1 MFDLGS
7 VAILRLLRL
16 LRVCRVLHSFPAL
29 RAVVNSL
36 LLACTNV
43 LHLFFLI
50 ALVNFV
56 VACVGMLLFRANDP
70 HNFGTLIAALISVWM
85 VETLDEW
92 EGPYY
97 SLVSRAAIR
106 SRFVMCV
113 CVGASSSSGD
123 EDALVSFEA
132 IASMKRPETRSG
144 RGAAGGCIGAQ
155 EYEITFAARD
165 TPTPTIAPRPR
176 RNHED

>member
-1 MFDLGS
+1 MMMLISPFYDSHVVCTRAPPASISPPPRYVDLVFDLGS

-97 SLVSRAAIR
+97 SLSSRGPPFGR
-106 SRFVMCV
+106 DSSCV
-113 CVGASSSSGD
+113 CVSRRVA
-123 EDALVSFEA
+123 VV
-132 IASMKRPETRSG
+132 G
-144 RGAAGGCIGAQ
+144 R
-155 EYEITFAARD
+155 
-165 TPTPTIAPRPR
+165 
-176 RNHED
+176 